1 MVVISGK
8 LKIQAKKRNNDKM
21 SKKNSDGTMPLI
33 ISYILIICGSI
44 MIVLIFFDKGDD
56 VILKWTKLLLGP
68 LSLFLGI
75 GGYRNRP
82 KS

>member
-1 MVVISGK
+1 
-8 LKIQAKKRNNDKM
+8 M

-56 VILKWTKLLLGP
+56 VIFKWTKLFLGP

>member
-1 MVVISGK
+1 VT
-8 LKIQAKKRNNDKM
+8 KKNRDKM
-21 SKKNSDGTMPLI
+21 SKKYNDGTMPLI
-33 ISYILIICGSI
+33 ISYILIVCGII
-44 MIVLIFFDKGDD
+44 MIFLLFFDKGDD
-56 VILKWTKLLLGP
+56 ALLKWTKLLLGP

>member
-1 MVVISGK
+1 MTKKNSG
-8 LKIQAKKRNNDKM
+8 KM
-21 SKKNSDGTMPLI
+21 SKKYSDGTMPLI
-33 ISYILIICGSI
+33 ISYILIVCGII
-44 MIVLIFFDKGDD
+44 MIILLFFDKGDD
-56 VILKWTKLLLGP
+56 ALLKWTKLLLGP

>member
-1 MVVISGK
+1 MT
-8 LKIQAKKRNNDKM
+8 KKNSDKM
-21 SKKNSDGTMPLI
+21 SKKYSDGTMPLI
-33 ISYILIICGSI
+33 ISYILIVCGSI
-44 MIVLIFFDKGDD
+44 MNFLLFFDKGDD
-56 VILKWTKLLLGP
+56 ALLKWTKLLLGP

>member
-1 MVVISGK
+1 MT
-8 LKIQAKKRNNDKM
+8 KKNRDKM
-21 SKKNSDGTMPLI
+21 SKNYNDGTMPLI
-33 ISYILIICGSI
+33 ISYILIVCGSI
-44 MIVLIFFDKGDD
+44 MIFSLFFDKGDD
-56 VILKWTKLLLGP
+56 ALLKWTKLLLGP

>member
-1 MVVISGK
+1 
-8 LKIQAKKRNNDKM
+8 M
-21 SKKNSDGTMPLI
+21 SKKYSNGAMPLI
-33 ISYILIICGSI
+33 ISYILIVCGSG
-44 MIVLIFFDKGDD
+44 MIILLFFDKGDD
-56 VILKWTKLLLGP
+56 ALLKWTKLLLGP